1 MKKQDGMGRGVGN
14 VRKGNGGEGRER
26 VNEERERKGMERK
39 GVAPD
44 LARSANAHLFGLCCD
59 RVYPAATLGR
69 LYV

>member
-26 VNEERERKGMERK
+26 VNEERERKG
-39 GVAPD
+39 VAPD

-59 RVYPAATLGR
+59 RVYTPPQHSVGCTFNSN
-69 LYV
+69 